1 MRILPAYMTIQD
13 FDGNIIQEQTPD
25 VDYTGFD
32 HRNKPN
38 ANWAVAWTY
47 KNHPNVYSFFT
58 DTIYAAINDTIR
70 PRYFLSLGKYKRP
83 LQLKVSVE
91 WKHYIIFYS
100 FWETKNYL
108 LGSFGLEQEAWFFR
122 YDKKSK
128 EIKTWKQDAEIVNI
142 AIPTDAYDWC
152 IVSAAGITND
162 IDGCSN
168 HLRAMDFISE
178 NQFAIC
184 ITQDNMDEIRKIVS
198 ESTNVKFPEKRQ
210 QLLELIDSMGPDD
223 NPILAIY
230 KLKD

>member
-1 MRILPAYMTIQD
+1 MVFQ
-13 FDGNIIQEQTPD
+13 
-25 VDYTGFD
+25 
-32 HRNKPN
+32 
-38 ANWAVAWTY
+38 
-47 KNHPNVYSFFT
+47 
-58 DTIYAAINDTIR
+58 IR
-70 PRYFLSLGKYKRP
+70 
-83 LQLKVSVE
+83 Q
-91 WKHYIIFYS
+91 
-100 FWETKNYL
+100 
-108 LGSFGLEQEAWFFR
+108 
-122 YDKKSK
+122 KSK

-210 QLLELIDSMGPDD
+210 QLLDMIDSMGPDD